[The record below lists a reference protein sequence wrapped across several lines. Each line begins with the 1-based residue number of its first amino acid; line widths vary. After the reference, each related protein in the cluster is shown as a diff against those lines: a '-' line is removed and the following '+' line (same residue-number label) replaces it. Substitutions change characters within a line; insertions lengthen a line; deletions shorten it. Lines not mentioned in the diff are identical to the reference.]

1 MKKVIGVNYK
11 DYTNTVNMLNR
22 ILASGNT
29 ESAKPYEEK
38 LLAMVEPFGVMDP
51 KLVARLNFLR
61 SEKNPEYDE
70 ELKGL
75 EVAEKECFI
84 KFYKEVGSQ
93 VRACIKAEIGED
105 KTLKLNRREKIRVNY
120 NGVKTAQA
128 WSGSQLMPGIRFFEY
143 PVVDYSESDLAEFE
157 AGTRKSLMS
166 SNSTVAIAITTEE
179 DEVTEQPIVRV
190 RFFSLIY
197 DSIDKKYN
205 THEWLVTF
213 NVVKAIPKDKVAEAD
228 QELENTL
235 DDWA

>member
-61 SEKNPEYDE
+61 SEKDPEYAE
-70 ELKGL
+70 ELAGL
-75 EVAEKECFI
+75 ETTEKECFI

-143 PVVDYSESDLAEFE
+143 PVVDYTESDLAEFE

-166 SNSTVAIAITTEE
+166 SDSTVAIAITTEE

-197 DSIDKKYN
+197 DSIDKKYI